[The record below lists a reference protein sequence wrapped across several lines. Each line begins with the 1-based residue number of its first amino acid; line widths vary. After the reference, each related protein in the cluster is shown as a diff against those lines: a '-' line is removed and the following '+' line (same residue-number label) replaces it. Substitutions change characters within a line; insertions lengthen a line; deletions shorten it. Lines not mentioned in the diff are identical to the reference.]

1 MNKSMKR
8 FKLLLSVFFV
18 GILYISKAQDAVS
31 IKDAVVFALENK
43 ADAKREDLAIKKAE
57 YKIDEAKAGALTQVS
72 ANAGLQ
78 YNPIIQEMALTTNGK
93 NENGEPVKQTSIIKM
108 GQPWN
113 TNVGINV
120 YQTIFDQRVFTG
132 LKAAKSTRE
141 FYQINAYLTDEQLI
155 ERVATAYYQVFVQ
168 EEKLKTIDKSLE
180 NTTKVKNVIKSLVDN
195 GLAKPID
202 LDRVIV
208 QLNNISSSRQQLVNA
223 VEISKNALKFY
234 MGYPIKQEISLE
246 EVTIEPNLLI
256 LEDEI
261 NTSTRTEF
269 KVLEKQKELL
279 GFAKEAEK
287 ANLYP
292 TVGLSGNY
300 GLQGFGEQFITSKN
314 YMWSDLA
321 SIGLSVKVP
330 IFTGGSTKAKINQ
343 AEIDLLDIEEQMND
357 TKLGLDLE
365 YQNAKSQIEN
375 TLKSVDIQ
383 RENVSLAEK
392 VLSNTQS
399 NYQHGLATLTEI
411 IDSENALTDAR
422 NNYSNALLEYKIA
435 EVALIKAKGD
445 LKTLI
450 Q

>member
-1 MNKSMKR
+1 MKR

-18 GILYISKAQDAVS
+18 GIFYISKAQNIVS

-43 ADAKREDLAIKKAE
+43 ADAKRADLAIKKAE
-57 YKIDEAKAGALTQVS
+57 YKIDEAKAGALPQVS

-141 FYQINAYLTDEQLI
+141 FYQINADLTDEQII

-234 MGYPIKQEISLE
+234 MGYPIKQEINLE

>member
-1 MNKSMKR
+1 MKR

-43 ADAKREDLAIKKAE
+43 ADAKRADLAIKKAE
-57 YKIDEAKAGALTQVS
+57 YKIDEAKAGALPQVS

-141 FYQINAYLTDEQLI
+141 FYQINADLTDEQII

-234 MGYPIKQEISLE
+234 MGYPIKQEINLE

-261 NTSTRTEF
+261 NTSMRTEF

>member
-1 MNKSMKR
+1 MNR

-18 GILYISKAQDAVS
+18 GIFYISKAQNIVS

-43 ADAKREDLAIKKAE
+43 ADAKRADLAIKKAE
-57 YKIDEAKAGALTQVS
+57 YKIDEAKAGALPQVS

-141 FYQINAYLTDEQLI
+141 FYQINADLTDEQII

-234 MGYPIKQEISLE
+234 MGYPIKQEINLE

>member
-1 MNKSMKR
+1 MNKSMNR

-18 GILYISKAQDAVS
+18 GIFYISKAQNIVS

-43 ADAKREDLAIKKAE
+43 ADAKRADLAIKKAE
-57 YKIDEAKAGALTQVS
+57 YKIDEAKAGALPQVS

-141 FYQINAYLTDEQLI
+141 FYQINADLTDEQII

-234 MGYPIKQEISLE
+234 MGYPIKQEINLE

>member
-1 MNKSMKR
+1 MKR

-43 ADAKREDLAIKKAE
+43 ADAKRADLAIKKAE
-57 YKIDEAKAGALTQVS
+57 YKIDEAKAGALPQVS

-141 FYQINAYLTDEQLI
+141 FYQINADLTDEQII

-234 MGYPIKQEISLE
+234 MGYPIKQEINLE

-375 TLKSVDIQ
+375 T
-383 RENVSLAEK
+383 
-392 VLSNTQS
+392 
-399 NYQHGLATLTEI
+399 
-411 IDSENALTDAR
+411 
-422 NNYSNALLEYKIA
+422 
-435 EVALIKAKGD
+435 
-445 LKTLI
+445 
-450 Q
+450 